1 MFHDSQIFMMLLVNY
16 RSNFV
21 TLLRSLLTEIIDFIS
36 KLPTASISFLVIV
49 TIRLLMYL
57 LGSFYT
63 KN

>member
-1 MFHDSQIFMMLLVNY
+1 MFHDSQIFMLLVNY

>member
-21 TLLRSLLTEIIDFIS
+21 TLLRSLLKEIIDFIS

-49 TIRLLMYL
+49 TIKLLMYL

>member
-21 TLLRSLLTEIIDFIS
+21 TLLLSLLKEIIDFIS
-36 KLPTASISFLVIV
+36 KLPTASISFLVTV

>member
-21 TLLRSLLTEIIDFIS
+21 TLLRSLLKEIIDFIS
-36 KLPTASISFLVIV
+36 KLPTASISFLVIA

>member
-21 TLLRSLLTEIIDFIS
+21 TLLLSLLKEIIDFIS
-36 KLPTASISFLVIV
+36 KLPTASISFLIIV